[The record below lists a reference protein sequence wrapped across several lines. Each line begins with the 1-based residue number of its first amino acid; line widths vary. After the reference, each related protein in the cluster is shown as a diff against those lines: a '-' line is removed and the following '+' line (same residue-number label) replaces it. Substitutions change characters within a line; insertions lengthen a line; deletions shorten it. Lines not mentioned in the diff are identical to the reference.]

1 MAPQN
6 LEKRKLIPQDK
17 GETPSQSKKEKTQ
30 VPVQTPILEQ
40 SRDDQPKIPIRMIRG
55 ERREIE
61 EEIANRIL
69 SDISEEGSIAGSLAS
84 LEDFEIPKVMS
95 LKGLGINNKHV
106 REGRNAHN
114 FNGFPIVPAV

>member
-17 GETPSQSKKEKTQ
+17 GETPSHSKKEKTQ
-30 VPVQTPILEQ
+30 HPVATPILA
-40 SRDDQPKIPIRMIRG
+40 SPGGDQQQQKIPMRMIRG

-84 LEDFEIPKVMS
+84 LEDFEIPKVT
-95 LKGLGINNKHV
+95 
-106 REGRNAHN
+106 EGDGCNMC
-114 FNGFPIVPAV
+114 GE